1 MFQNYFNKPITEI
14 HTCNL
19 CLTEYEH
26 PEQSDSAGEIDAAA
40 DAARVWF
47 KEFTPDCPG
56 KCCGSF
62 ICELD
67 N

>member
-1 MFQNYFNKPITEI
+1 M
-14 HTCNL
+14 

-40 DAARVWF
+40 DAARDGF
-47 KEFTPDCPG
+47 KELTPDCPD
-56 KCCGSF
+56 KCCGSL

-67 N
+67 NKK